1 MSDPDRIPSALSR
14 RSLVSGTVLGLGAA
28 LTFAT
33 PASAAPNYSKVPKLP
48 GEIGRSDTVTS
59 RFGKKKYEVID
70 VVISGDRTRLFVPHA
85 TPPSLTRGAGFLW
98 YYHANGSSYAA
109 LSGAFQYTADQV
121 VDQGMVCIC
130 PNYGGSVWTSET
142 ALQAQRN
149 ATAYVQKLWKV
160 SVSFLRSN
168 SGGGAL
174 LCYAYGKRMV
184 PNIRGAYHASGVYD
198 MEDVLL
204 RRPESV
210 LPAYGNDPAAV
221 KATNPIYL
229 PQSVW
234 AKTRLRISGSP
245 EDQVVPYE
253 KHSARLYRRA
263 LPVAKEVSLLSHS
276 GAGGQYGHV
285 VPSQTNKDMLVTFQ
299 RWMTEGPA

>member
-1 MSDPDRIPSALSR
+1 MSDPDRTPSALSR

-28 LTFAT
+28 LAFAT
-33 PASAAPNYSKVPKLP
+33 PASAAPDYSKVPKLP
-48 GEIGRSDTVTS
+48 GELGRSDTITS
-59 RFGKKKYEVID
+59 RFGMKKYEVID
-70 VVISGDRTRLFVPHA
+70 VLISGDRTRLFVPHA
-85 TPPSLTRGAGFLW
+85 AAPSLTRNATFLW

-109 LSGAFQYTADQV
+109 LSGAFQYTADQA
-121 VDQGMVCIC
+121 VDQGMVSIC
-130 PNYGGSVWTSET
+130 PNYGGSVWTSAA

-149 ATAYVQKLWKV
+149 ATAYVTKLWKV

-210 LPAYGNDPAAV
+210 

-263 LPVAKEVSLLSHS
+263 LPVAKEVSLLPHS

-299 RWMTEGPA
+299 RWLTEGPA